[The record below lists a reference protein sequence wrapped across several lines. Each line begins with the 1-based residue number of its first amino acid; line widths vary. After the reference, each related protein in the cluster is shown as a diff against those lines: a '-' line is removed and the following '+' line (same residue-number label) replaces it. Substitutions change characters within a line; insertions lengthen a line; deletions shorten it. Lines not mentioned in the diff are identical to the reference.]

1 MSSAALAKKRRANMA
16 PTPPNINQQSTQ
28 STAPQT
34 PTRGNVTL
42 PQVLSMMERRIL
54 QLESN
59 IKNGNTVSSSNMAID
74 DRSIIEKDEGL
85 KSVLDE
91 YEARF
96 EMLAT
101 QFNEMK
107 DLVLKLQSYT
117 LEVNK
122 MLLEKSNILEEQSV
136 LLSNT
141 YLDGMPINISEL
153 NINTIPETETE
164 NPEEEEEADI
174 ESQQPT
180 FSDV

>member
-16 PTPPNINQQSTQ
+16 PTPTSPTPDSSQTNRPQAKGNI
-28 STAPQT
+28 
-34 PTRGNVTL
+34 TL

-59 IKNGNTVSSSNMAID
+59 IKNGNTASSSNMAID
-74 DRSIIEKDEGL
+74 DRSMIEKDEGL

-164 NPEEEEEADI
+164 NPEEEADI